1 MRQFCPSYPSQ
12 IVVPA
17 RISDTTLSY
26 AVKYRSKC
34 RIPGLVYLHWA
45 NLVGPSSFPHREELR
60 LKLTRFLIVSQG
72 SITRSSQPMVGIT
85 QSSRSIQ
92 DEKLIEAIFT
102 SHSQH
107 SGSREA
113 FAVSSSSSS
122 SYRDSLDPS
131 AGGIVYG
138 AMATNVIIDARP
150 TKNAYAN
157 SVKGAGTENMTF
169 YKNCRKEYL
178 GIDNIHVMRASLN
191 GVFQS
196 ECLHRSN
203 AQLSR

>member
-1 MRQFCPSYPSQ
+1 M
-12 IVVPA
+12 
-17 RISDTTLSY
+17 
-26 AVKYRSKC
+26 KYRSKS

-45 NLVGPSSFPHREELR
+45 N
-60 LKLTRFLIVSQG
+60 QG

-85 QSSRSIQ
+85 QTSRSIQ
-92 DEKLIEAIFT
+92 DEKLIEAIFN

-107 SGSREA
+107 SGSRES
-113 FAVSSSSSS
+113 FTVTSNSNTT
-122 SYRDSLDPS
+122 DSVVANGAMEEES
-131 AGGIVYG
+131 GGIVYG

-178 GIDNIHVMRASLN
+178 GIDNIHVMRSSLN
-191 GVFQS
+191 GVFQG
-196 ECLHRSN
+196 N
-203 AQLSR
+203 NNLSLSLSFSQKTLD

>member
-1 MRQFCPSYPSQ
+1 
-12 IVVPA
+12 
-17 RISDTTLSY
+17 
-26 AVKYRSKC
+26 
-34 RIPGLVYLHWA
+34 
-45 NLVGPSSFPHREELR
+45 
-60 LKLTRFLIVSQG
+60 
-72 SITRSSQPMVGIT
+72 MVGIT
-85 QSSRSIQ
+85 QTSRSIQ

-113 FAVSSSSSS
+113 FTISSSATQG
-122 SYRDSLDPS
+122 DDPNS
-131 AGGIVYG
+131 GGIVYG

-169 YKNCRKEYL
+169 YKNCKKEYL

-191 GVFQS
+191 GVFQGMS
-196 ECLHRSN
+196 GFSS
-203 AQLSR
+203 AVSLSRANTSHAS